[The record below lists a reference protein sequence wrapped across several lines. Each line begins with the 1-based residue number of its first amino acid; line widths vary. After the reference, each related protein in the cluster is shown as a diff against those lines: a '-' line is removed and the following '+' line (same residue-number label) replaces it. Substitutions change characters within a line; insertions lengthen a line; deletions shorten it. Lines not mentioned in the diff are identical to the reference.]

1 MLRGVHQ
8 LSVVGV
14 LVWEV
19 FEMSNNFFLAVA
31 PACGCAARAGVGE
44 MQSGVS
50 LYTDEIPVTGV
61 AGGTMPVLLI
71 TGTDCACCWM
81 LGTALLLGTVLAAL
95 LAVLWCSGGS
105 SRLG

>member
-8 LSVVGV
+8 SSVVGV
-14 LVWEV
+14 LAWEV

-31 PACGCAARAGVGE
+31 PACGCVARAGVGE

-71 TGTDCACCWM
+71 TGTGCACCWM
-81 LGTALLLGTVLAAL
+81 LGTALLLGTVLTAL